1 MCVSSCVKVSVCV
14 CVFSCEEG
22 QVLAEFNPWIGSSAL
37 WSVLIISHNA
47 MQLSDNDSMDCFE
60 TVIILYFL

>member
-1 MCVSSCVKVSVCV
+1 MCVCVCAARLHVLK

-22 QVLAEFNPWIGSSAL
+22 QVLAEFNPWIGGSAL

-47 MQLSDNDSMDCFE
+47 MLLSDNDSMDCFE
-60 TVIILYFL
+60 TVII